1 MQPDRK
7 MVNYFKKWDGMGTL
21 GIGLLGVGFLFL
33 WLGYSYF
40 TYVLSIFLMLFGLAA
55 FLYGNIGRANA
66 TQLDDTIK
74 RQWEAIR
81 FPELEENASLRKRT
95 PKDAEEL
102 TFEGFEMRNGLYFK
116 KKKDASIISS
126 EYTCIKAIVL
136 TDALY
141 LKKSTFSFI
150 SEEKTTQT
158 VEIPFSSIQSID
170 VVRET
175 RMVGHGEKPQFR
187 VKTCHIAIHYGDG
200 ECILLPKQEDAY
212 IEEYAQSMKKK
223 FGI

>member
-1 MQPDRK
+1 MQPNRK

-81 FPELEENASLRKRT
+81 FPELEENTSLRKRT
-95 PKDAEEL
+95 PKNAEEL
-102 TFEGFEMRNGLYFK
+102 T
-116 KKKDASIISS
+116 
-126 EYTCIKAIVL
+126 
-136 TDALY
+136 
-141 LKKSTFSFI
+141 
-150 SEEKTTQT
+150 
-158 VEIPFSSIQSID
+158 
-170 VVRET
+170 
-175 RMVGHGEKPQFR
+175 
-187 VKTCHIAIHYGDG
+187 
-200 ECILLPKQEDAY
+200 
-212 IEEYAQSMKKK
+212 
-223 FGI
+223 